1 METTRRQPGMNSG
14 KCTLDAFL
22 PRLLHTPIKKPGHAE
37 EPAPSQPPS
46 KALTASPA
54 RDSSLDVSITKLP
67 AFPVGSSSSDGA
79 MDIEAFAK
87 TWVIDESALS
97 VLRSLPVDDQEPLVR
112 DGESKKSNT
121 NEQRTAWMRTLRK
134 KRNKKTVPQTY
145 PIGEQAGMSS
155 TTQCQQFCP
164 SSPS

>member
-1 METTRRQPGMNSG
+1 M
-14 KCTLDAFL
+14 CTLDAS
-22 PRLLHTPIKKPGHAE
+22 PPKLLHTPIKKPGHAE
-37 EPAPSQPPS
+37 EPAPSQPTS

-67 AFPVGSSSSDGA
+67 AFPVGSSSSNGA

-112 DGESKKSNT
+112 RVEEVEHKG
-121 NEQRTAWMRTLRK
+121 TAHRL
-134 KRNKKTVPQTY
+134 
-145 PIGEQAGMSS
+145 G
-155 TTQCQQFCP
+155 
-164 SSPS
+164 